1 MGHLYRLWPRP
12 SLRKAQGKS
21 ITEAG
26 AEISEPEDGEEG
38 CEMLPSQHGV
48 ATVVNELAVD
58 ALKSKLRKPVN
69 ILTGSTSQDSVGYE
83 EKERRGEGN
92 LLGGT

>member
-1 MGHLYRLWPRP
+1 MGHLYRLWPRL

-26 AEISEPEDGEEG
+26 AEISEPEDGEENY
-38 CEMLPSQHGV
+38 EMLPSRHGV

-58 ALKSKLRKPVN
+58 ALKSKRRKAVN
-69 ILTGSTSQDSVGYE
+69 ILTGSASQDSVGYE
-83 EKERRGEGN
+83 EKERRGEGDV
-92 LLGGT
+92 LGGT